1 LSGGKRLEDGLGNCL
16 DSCHLAVMSL
26 AELKK
31 ESAAL
36 RPEEQRELA
45 AFLAVIRMKQSG
57 EWDEAI
63 ASAGASPRDG
73 WVSLEEA
80 KRQLNGRP

>member
-1 LSGGKRLEDGLGNCL
+1 
-16 DSCHLAVMSL
+16 MSL

-31 ESAAL
+31 ESEAL

-45 AFLAVIRMKQSG
+45 AFLAVVRMKQSG

-63 ASAGASPRDG
+63 TSPATPEREG
-73 WVSLEEA
+73 WVSLDEA
-80 KRQLNGRP
+80 KRQLGVNP